1 MSGKDKELE
10 PVGLRNKKNDVF
22 QMFIQRKRGR
32 ARMMK
37 RSEQI
42 HYLNEA
48 LLEEMPQYRREAG
61 RLPQDAESQRYFL
74 RWLMTVREPRA
85 LSPRF
90 LQEQDK
96 LLQAE
101 REEKGIV
108 HVADLPAVPGD
119 ERIVLWQGDIT
130 RLDADAIV
138 NAANAQLLGCFRPG
152 HNCIDNVIHSAAGL
166 QLREE
171 CASIMR
177 AQGHEEPT
185 GQAKITK
192 GYNLPA
198 KHVLHTVG
206 PIIEGPLTEKDRE
219 LLASCYRSCLK
230 LAEENRLKSVAFCC
244 ISTGVFRFPK
254 EEAAR
259 IAVSTVR
266 GYLEKGTIEKVIFCV
281 HGEENLRIYQ
291 NLLL

>member
-48 LLEEMPQYRREAG
+48 LLEEMPEYRREAG

-74 RWLMTVREPRA
+74 RCLMNVREPRA

-90 LQEQDK
+90 LQAQDE